1 MVDECRSY
9 NMEIMVS
16 VWPYT
21 CPHSNTYNDTLARG
35 FVATRANGTLPGH
48 PIPPGGGGVPAEV
61 YSQGTLI
68 GCLDVVIGCLEGVP
82 SEVYAQG
89 EERRAYPVCCVL
101 HVLYAVC

>member
-1 MVDECRSY
+1 
-9 NMEIMVS
+9 MEIMVS

-61 YSQGTLI
+61 Y
-68 GCLDVVIGCLEGVP
+68 
-82 SEVYAQG
+82 AQG

-101 HVLYAVC
+101 HVLCAVC